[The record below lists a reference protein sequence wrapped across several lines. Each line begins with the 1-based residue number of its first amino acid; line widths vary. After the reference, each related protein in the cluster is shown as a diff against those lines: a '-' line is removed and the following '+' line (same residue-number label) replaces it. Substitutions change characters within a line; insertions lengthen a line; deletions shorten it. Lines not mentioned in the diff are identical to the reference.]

1 MILAALILALIMI
14 ALLQRETAARG
25 LKSLREEHDFS
36 EKVTEPLS
44 PVELIL
50 RFSNRS
56 RLPSPFLRYE
66 ERLPEGAELTEQTGA
81 ERNHRGAEQDHR
93 GADPNHRSAAYASG
107 TLWLGP
113 RKSRE
118 LHIPLRFEKRGR
130 YLLSDLKVY
139 CGDFLG
145 LTEEGRR
152 LETLRE
158 IVVFPQAYPEGD
170 WEKLLGDHL
179 GDVSVRRFIFED
191 PVLTLG
197 FREYTGR
204 EPMKMIS
211 WTRSAQNNALM
222 VKQYDYTTDPS
233 VTVMLNAEYEGD
245 DKEELFELCC
255 RLARSLCRQLEQQG
269 IPYGFA
275 MNAFPQGAHHPACFL
290 PPGLGQRHFLTVLEY
305 LGRALPETVC
315 SCREMLQ
322 KSLEGQGGG
331 KGVFLI
337 TPARDEVYRQAEQL
351 ARGSYGCFMSS
362 LTARE
367 VKAE

>member
-36 EKVTEPLS
+36 ERVTEPLS

-56 RLPSPFLRYE
+56 RLPIPFLRYE

-81 ERNHRGAEQDHR
+81 ERNHG
-93 GADPNHRSAAYASG
+93 GADPNHRGGAYASG

-158 IVVFPQAYPEGD
+158 IVVFPQAYPQGD

-245 DKEELFELCC
+245 DKEDLFELCC

-290 PPGLGQRHFLTVLEY
+290 PPGLGQWHFLTVLEY

>member
-50 RFSNRS
+50 CFSNRS
-56 RLPSPFLRYE
+56 RLPIPFLRYE

-81 ERNHRGAEQDHR
+81 ERNHRG
-93 GADPNHRSAAYASG
+93 AAYASG

-158 IVVFPQAYPEGD
+158 IVVFPQAYPQGD

-269 IPYGFA
+269 VPYGFA

>member
-36 EKVTEPLS
+36 ERVAEPLS
-44 PVELIL
+44 SVELIL

-56 RLPSPFLRYE
+56 RLPIPFLRYE

-81 ERNHRGAEQDHR
+81 ERNHRG
-93 GADPNHRSAAYASG
+93 GAYASG

-113 RKSRE
+113 RKTRE

-158 IVVFPQAYPEGD
+158 IVVFPQAYPQGD

-255 RLARSLCRQLEQQG
+255 RLVRSLCRQLEQQG
-269 IPYGFA
+269 TPYGFA

-367 VKAE
+367 VKVE

>member
-1 MILAALILALIMI
+1 MILAAVILALILI

-36 EKVTEPLS
+36 ERVTEPLN

-56 RLPSPFLRYE
+56 RLPIPFLRYE

-81 ERNHRGAEQDHR
+81 ERNYR
-93 GADPNHRSAAYASG
+93 GADPNHRGGAYASG
-107 TLWLGP
+107 TLWLGH

-118 LHIPLRFEKRGR
+118 LHIPLRFENRGR

-158 IVVFPQAYPEGD
+158 IVVFPQAYPQGD

-233 VTVMLNAEYEGD
+233 VTVMLNAEYEGE